1 MTVSILVQELI
12 EVKIAAYRVG
22 APRIWALKLI
32 IVIKKDTESNNNN
45 SNIQFFLN
53 L

>member
-12 EVKIAAYRVG
+12 EVKIAAYHAG

-32 IVIKKDTESNNNN
+32 IVIKKDPESNNNN